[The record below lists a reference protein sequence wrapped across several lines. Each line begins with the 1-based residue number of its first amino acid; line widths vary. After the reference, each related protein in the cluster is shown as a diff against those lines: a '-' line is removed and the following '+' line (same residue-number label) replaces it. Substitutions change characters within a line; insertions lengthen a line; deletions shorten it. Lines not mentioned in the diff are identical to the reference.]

1 MGVWPYDHHFQRDF
15 QPFTLVGVTAP
26 NPADVEVAI
35 KKLKSLDERD
45 RRLKRVD
52 AWVRLVI
59 WEDLTTKCRTP
70 HVNVSSDL
78 LRLLRANVQGFGK
91 RRKVEF
97 SAYVIDYNSN
107 LIDFQLGDDPWP
119 TLIEAPT
126 ELKALSR
133 PGSP

>member
-15 QPFTLVGVTAP
+15 QPFTLVGVAAP
-26 NPADVEVAI
+26 NPSEIEVAI
-35 KKLKSLDERD
+35 KRLESLDERD

-59 WEDLTTKCRTP
+59 WEDLTTECRTP

-78 LRLLRANVQGFGK
+78 LRLLRANMQGFGK
-91 RRKVEF
+91 RGKVEF
-97 SAYVIDYNSN
+97 SAYMIDYNTDR
-107 LIDFQLGDDPWP
+107 IDFQLGDDPWP
-119 TLIEAPT
+119 TLISMPT
-126 ELKALSR
+126 ELKAFYR